1 MPAQTRPEPEPIYP
15 VPRVYVGSEV
25 LDIPEPEWV
34 LEDFIQAG
42 GLTIL
47 HGVPAAGKSLLAQDW
62 SMVVSNGWEWCGR
75 EANTAN
81 VLYIMGEGQTG
92 LRGRLLAWLQSR
104 HTEYMPSVHW
114 IMEPVSL
121 WTSPGNDF
129 TPEQHGLLQYVEKNK
144 IGLVVA
150 DTLSA
155 TFGGGNENM
164 QQDMNQ
170 YLKWF
175 KTLMGDGV
183 ATLIVHHESK
193 GASGSPRGSTVLAG
207 AADTIIRVEP
217 TFAPDGET
225 MHGCTVRCKKQ
236 KDGLPFNRLHMRL
249 ESFDVDTD
257 RGSSVVLRPKGATTE
272 EAEVRDLETQNRVL
286 EYVQSHRGTSWNAV
300 FSALKGKRDTMVK
313 VRDQM
318 IEDGLLEWGP
328 DQKGLYALSEG
339 EDLL

>member
-1 MPAQTRPEPEPIYP
+1 MPAQTHPEPEPIYP
-15 VPRVYVGSEV
+15 VPRIYVGSEV

-75 EANTAN
+75 EAATTN

-104 HTEYMPSVHW
+104 HTEYVPTVHW
-114 IMEPVSL
+114 VMEPVSL
-121 WTSPGNDF
+121 WAPPGSNF
-129 TPEQHGLLQYVEKNK
+129 TPEQHGLLQYVEQNK

-175 KTLMGDGV
+175 KTLMGEGV

-193 GASGSPRGSTVLAG
+193 GATGTPRGSTVLAG

-225 MHGCTVRCKKQ
+225 TSGCVVRCKKQ
-236 KDGLPFNRLHMRL
+236 KDGMPFGRLRLKL
-249 ESFDVDTD
+249 ESYNVETD
-257 RGSSVVLRPKGATTE
+257 RGSSVVLRPTAAVN
-272 EAEVRDLETQNRVL
+272 EAESRDLETQSKIL
-286 EYVQSHRGTSWNAV
+286 EYVQTHPGVGWNAL
-300 FSALKGKRDTMVK
+300 SAAIKGRKAGLQV

-328 DQKGLYALSEG
+328 DQKGLYALTEG
-339 EDLL
+339 GDLL